1 MNHPE
6 RLGKYQITG
15 VLGEGAM
22 GVVYRG
28 FDPDIRRVV
37 ALKTI
42 RHQPGNT
49 SEATA
54 HAAARFRNEAQA
66 AGRLMHPGI
75 VGVYDFGDDGR
86 VAFIAMEFVE
96 GHTLSAY
103 LNKKVVFGDADIASI
118 ASQLCDALSHAHEH
132 GVWHRDIKPSNVIM
146 TKNGRV
152 KIADFGIARTDTTG
166 LTVANS
172 VLGTPMYMAPE
183 QFMGRPI
190 DHRVDL
196 YGAGVV
202 LYQLVAGRPPF
213 MGPPEAL
220 MYKVANE
227 APMPP
232 STVEGGTGSDIFD
245 AVIARALAK
254 NPVERWP
261 NGGAF
266 REAVHR
272 VYGKPVPATV
282 AHDVVYAL
290 PMASDFA
297 PTERIPP
304 PGVTPGPITG
314 GSGHTPANW
323 DPAVLAKVEAA
334 LARHVG
340 PLAAVMVRRTARECH
355 DIPTLYQR
363 LGEQIT
369 QQSAREAFMQNVV
382 STGGSGHDGGNSGFG
397 AGHSDFGAG
406 HSGFGAA
413 HSGFGPGHSGFGAG
427 HSGFGAGHSGF
438 GAGHSGFGAGHSG
451 FGPGV
456 GAGPTPIPSGGAPV
470 SDAWVEQAVKLMA
483 AQVGPIARVVVKRAA
498 DRTRQREALCNLL
511 AEAAPEAARPK
522 LLAELRKLG

>member
-42 RHQPGNT
+42 RHQPGNGP
-49 SEATA
+49 EATA

-86 VAFIAMEFVE
+86 VAYIAMEFVE

-103 LNKKVVFGDADIASI
+103 LHKKVVFGDADIASI
-118 ASQLCDALSHAHEH
+118 ASQLCEALGHAHEH

-146 TKNGRV
+146 TKSGRV

-166 LTVANS
+166 LTMANS

-202 LYQLVAGRPPF
+202 LYQLIAGRPPF
-213 MGPPEAL
+213 VGPPEAL

-227 APMPP
+227 VPMPP
-232 STVEGGTGSDIFD
+232 STVEGGSGSGLFD

-254 NPVERWP
+254 DPVERWP
-261 NGGAF
+261 NGAAF
-266 REAVHR
+266 RDAVHR
-272 VYGKPVPATV
+272 AFGAAGGAVPIAV
-282 AHDVVYAL
+282 ARDVVYAL
-290 PMASDFA
+290 PMASDYA

-304 PGVTPGPITG
+304 PGVTPGPSTG
-314 GSGHTPANW
+314 GSTGHAPAHW
-323 DPAVLAKVEAA
+323 DAAVLAKVEAA

-340 PLAAVMVRRTARECH
+340 PLAAVMVRRTARDCY
-355 DIPTLYQR
+355 DLPMLYQR

-369 QQSAREAFMQNVV
+369 QQSAREAFLSQVVV
-382 STGGSGHDGGNSGFG
+382 SGTGSGAGFGGTGSTGVHRPVAAPPTGGSRGG
-397 AGHSDFGAG
+397 
-406 HSGFGAA
+406 
-413 HSGFGPGHSGFGAG
+413 
-427 HSGFGAGHSGF
+427 
-438 GAGHSGFGAGHSG
+438 
-451 FGPGV
+451 
-456 GAGPTPIPSGGAPV
+456 SGGSSGGGSLSSGVAASGGLPV
-470 SDAWVEQAVKLMA
+470 SDAWLEQAVRLMA
-483 AQVGPIARVVVKRAA
+483 AQVGPIAKVVVKRAA
-498 DRTRQREALCNLL
+498 DRTRQREALCALL
-511 AEAAPEAARPK
+511 ADAAPEAGRAR
-522 LLAELRKLG
+522 LLADLRKLAA

>member
-1 MNHPE
+1 VSQHPE
-6 RLGKYQITG
+6 KLGKYQITG

-42 RHQPGNT
+42 RHQPG
-49 SEATA
+49 SSAEATA

-86 VAFIAMEFVE
+86 VAYIAMEYVE

-103 LNKKVVFGDADIASI
+103 LGKKIAFGSGDIASI
-118 ASQLCDALSHAHEH
+118 ASQLCEALSHAHEH

-146 TKNGRV
+146 TKSGRV

-166 LTVANS
+166 LTMANS

-196 YGAGVV
+196 YGTGVV

-213 MGPPEAL
+213 VGPPEAL

-227 APMPP
+227 TPMPP
-232 STVEGGTGSDIFD
+232 STVEGGTGSDVFD
-245 AVIARALAK
+245 TVIGRALAK
-254 NPVERWP
+254 DPVERWP
-261 NGGAF
+261 NGAAF
-266 REAVHR
+266 RDAVHR
-272 VYGKPVPATV
+272 VFGGTVPVTV
-282 AHDVVYAL
+282 ARDVVYAL
-290 PMASDFA
+290 PMASDYA

-314 GSGHTPANW
+314 SSGHAPAHW

-340 PLAAVMVRRTARECH
+340 PLAAVMVRRTARDCH
-355 DIPTLYQR
+355 DLPTLYQR

-369 QQSAREAFMQNVV
+369 QQSVREAFLHQLVV
-382 STGGSGHDGGNSGFG
+382 TGTGSGGIGATGGSTGVHRAAAPPPTGGSGGSAGLG
-397 AGHSDFGAG
+397 A
-406 HSGFGAA
+406 
-413 HSGFGPGHSGFGAG
+413 
-427 HSGFGAGHSGF
+427 
-438 GAGHSGFGAGHSG
+438 
-451 FGPGV
+451 
-456 GAGPTPIPSGGAPV
+456 SGGAPV
-470 SDAWVEQAVKLMA
+470 SDAWLEQAVKLMA
-483 AQVGPIARVVVKRAA
+483 VHVGPIAKVVVKRAA
-498 DRTRQREALCNLL
+498 DRTRQRQALCAQL
-511 AEAAPEAARPK
+511 AEAAPESARAK
-522 LLAELRKLG
+522 LLADLAKLA